1 MTGINY
7 YTVTNAFR
15 ISTRFETSSLFF
27 FEKFLKSAKLNKC
40 DIIGNAKAVLIIF
53 FKARLTNVM

>member
-1 MTGINY
+1 MH
-7 YTVTNAFR
+7 
-15 ISTRFETSSLFF
+15 FEYQQDSKRHRFF
-27 FEKFLKSAKLNKC
+27 FEKFFKSAKLNKC